1 MAQIDPAKMVRDGV
15 VLTTV
20 VACLSSVS
28 GIAEAAAPVLT
39 ETARNP
45 NNFVLTL
52 EMHNFVNGGWS
63 GDANF
68 TISAC
73 PQAKC
78 RLYLSGPIKIVSS
91 PQSEVTA
98 YEGFFPVTGLPCAV
112 HFEQLSYG
120 GMDSGDYRLTLVSKD
135 KGARGCS
142 SLPAGLAGVYK
153 QVVRQ
158 SRAEGAQFQILAGP
172 AFEALASRTDA
183 ACPDGHARFFN
194 AGDLA
199 WEEETFEENLGAA
212 DRAKIRAAIE
222 RTPDGAPRSC
232 ENRNG
237 LSCSASSDLEAIE
250 KAGQMERFATYVC
263 ATKPPQ

>member
-1 MAQIDPAKMVRDGV
+1 MRV
-15 VLTTV
+15 VATLLTTAMAMLSV
-20 VACLSSVS
+20 VGNV
-28 GIAEAAAPVLT
+28 AEAAPAPT
-39 ETARNP
+39 ETAQNP
-45 NNFVLTL
+45 HNFVLTL
-52 EMHNFVNGGWS
+52 EMRNFVNGGWS

-73 PQAKC
+73 LQANC

-91 PQSEVTA
+91 PKNEVTD
-98 YEGFFPVTGLPCAV
+98 YEGFFAVAGSPCVV
-112 HFEQLSYG
+112 HFEQMSYG

-135 KGARGCS
+135 KGAKGCS
-142 SLPAGLAGVYK
+142 SSPAGLAGVYK

-158 SRAEGAQFQILAGP
+158 SRAEGASFQIFAGP
-172 AFEALASRTDA
+172 TFEALASSTDA
-183 ACPDGHARFFN
+183 ACPDAHARFFN

-199 WEEETFEENLGAA
+199 WEEETFEENLAA
-212 DRAKIRAAIE
+212 TDRARIRAAIE

-250 KAGQMERFATYVC
+250 KAGQMGRFATFVC